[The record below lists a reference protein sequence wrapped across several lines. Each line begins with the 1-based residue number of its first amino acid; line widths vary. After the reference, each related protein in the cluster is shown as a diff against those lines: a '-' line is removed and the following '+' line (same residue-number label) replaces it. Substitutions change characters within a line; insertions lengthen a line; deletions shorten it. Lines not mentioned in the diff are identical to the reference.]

1 MVPFVVNA
9 GRESVSILGTFPGT
23 GVGKVSS
30 SPALQQ
36 LLQAGNIDSA
46 FAFDEDERPS
56 DALWPAEG
64 ESATFGMGLD
74 EDEIGLDV
82 DGAQP
87 EGFVQHAMKTD
98 LVPEDDD
105 ENYGQRFVLTRGIA
119 VAPGYRHQP
128 VAV

>member
-1 MVPFVVNA
+1 MIPILIVAIRP
-9 GRESVSILGTFPGT
+9 GREASAISGSFPGM

-56 DALWPAEG
+56 DALWPTEG
-64 ESATFGMGLD
+64 ESDTFGLGLD

-82 DGAQP
+82 GDAQP
-87 EGFVQHAMKTD
+87 EGFVQHAMKSD
-98 LVPEDDD
+98 LTLEED
-105 ENYGQRFVLTRGIA
+105 EEYYGMR
-119 VAPGYRHQP
+119 
-128 VAV
+128 